1 VDPLSAPVFDPPR
14 HRRPLPIPTPFTE
27 PFWEGTRIGE
37 LRVQC
42 CNDCGQ
48 WRWTPQQACPRCL
61 SENTEWR
68 ATRGTGELYSY
79 TVVRRSVDPSR
90 FGEPYVLAVVQ
101 LDEGPYMLTN
111 MVECELEDLQ
121 VGMRVSVRFER
132 IDDEF
137 TVYPFG
143 PLES

>member
-1 VDPLSAPVFDPPR
+1 LSAPVFDSPR
-14 HRRPLPIPTPFTE
+14 HRRPLPIPTSFTE

-37 LRVQC
+37 LRVQR

-48 WRWTPQQACPRCL
+48 WRWTPQVGCPRCL

-68 ATRGTGELYSY
+68 AASGLGELYSY
-79 TVVRRSVDPSR
+79 TVIHRPVDPSR

-132 IDDEF
+132 IDDDF

-143 PLES
+143 PVES

>member
-1 VDPLSAPVFDPPR
+1 LSAPVFDSPR
-14 HRRPLPIPTPFTE
+14 HRRPLPIPTSFTE

-37 LRVQC
+37 LRVQR

-48 WRWTPQQACPRCL
+48 WRWTPQVGCPRCL

-68 ATRGTGELYSY
+68 AASGLGELYSY
-79 TVVRRSVDPSR
+79 TIIHRPVDPSR

-132 IDDEF
+132 IDDDF

-143 PLES
+143 PVES